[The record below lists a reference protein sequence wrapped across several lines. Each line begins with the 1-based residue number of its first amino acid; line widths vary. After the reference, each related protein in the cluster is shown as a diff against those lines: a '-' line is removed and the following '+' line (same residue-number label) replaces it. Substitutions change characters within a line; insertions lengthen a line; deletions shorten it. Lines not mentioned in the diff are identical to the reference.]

1 MLKNLAKTGF
11 NAITRKYSAFSS
23 HSLYNQLIAIQ
34 TKINSKVSLV
44 IVIN

>member
-11 NAITRKYSAFSS
+11 NAITRKYSGFSS
-23 HSLYNQLIAIQ
+23 YFLYNQLIAVQ